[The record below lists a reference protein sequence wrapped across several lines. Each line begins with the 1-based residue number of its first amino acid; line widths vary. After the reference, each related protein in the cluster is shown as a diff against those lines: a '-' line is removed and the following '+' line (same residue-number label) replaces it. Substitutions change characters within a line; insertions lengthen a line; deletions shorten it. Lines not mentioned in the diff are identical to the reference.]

1 MSYSYSATSSAFKFL
16 QVYKFFKWFW
26 QDIDFGATSTQNF
39 ILMVFKMIILKF
51 WGQRLL
57 ALPFYLRIAPD
68 YLVLTSS

>member
-51 WGQRLL
+51 EAKGYLL
-57 ALPFYLRIAPD
+57 FLFTYGSLLI
-68 YLVLTSS
+68 T